1 MEPRE
6 VLQENLALIDS
17 IVDRIS
23 RRARLYGP
31 DAEDFAASVKL
42 ALVEDDYAILRRFE
56 GRASLSTYLTI
67 VIERLLAAERIHARG
82 RWHASTEAVRLGAG
96 AMLLESLVVRDRRT
110 LDEALPLVRAADPA
124 ITRQSAEDLLRRFP
138 ERKPRPMTTDLDS
151 VPADALRANAAPVAF
166 EARQLSE
173 RAARIV
179 RDTLA
184 VLTAEDRTILRFRF
198 GAGLSIADIARM
210 TRLPQRPL
218 YRRIESLLQ
227 RLRDALRREGL
238 DGAAVEEIIE
248 TSAAEEFDFGL
259 MENKP
264 IRQTNQ
270 HMERS

>member
-6 VLQENLALIDS
+6 ILQENLALIDS
-17 IVDRIS
+17 IVDRVA
-23 RRARLYGP
+23 RRARLFGP

-42 ALVEDDYAILRRFE
+42 ALIEDDYAILRRFE

-124 ITRQSAEDLLRRFP
+124 ITRESAETILRRLP
-138 ERKPRPMTTDLDS
+138 ERKPRPMAMDLDS
-151 VPADALRANAAPVAF
+151 VPQEALSANAAAPAF
-166 EARQLSE
+166 EVRQLSE
-173 RAARIV
+173 RAARVV

-184 VLTAEDRTILRFRF
+184 VMTPEDRIILRFRF
-198 GAGLSIADIARM
+198 GGGLNIADISRM

-227 RLRDALRREGL
+227 RLREALQRAGL
-238 DGAAVEEIIE
+238 DAAAAEEIIQ
-248 TSAAEEFDFGL
+248 TSTAEEFDFGL
-259 MENKP
+259 MENDP

-270 HMERS
+270 LMERS